1 MAETEELKI
10 FLIWMKEE
18 SEKVGLK
25 LNIQKSEVE
34 GHLRPWNWSDHFIT
48 NKRGKSGSND
58 RFYFLELQN
67 TAGGD
72 WSHWIKRWLAPW
84 KKSYDKSRQ
93 CIKKQKHHFANKGL
107 YSQSYVF
114 SSSHVPMWELDH
126 KEGWAPK
133 NWCFQTA
140 MLEKTLE
147 SPLVC
152 KEIKPALSPSILRE
166 INLEYSLEGLMLKLK
181 FQYFGHLMWKA
192 NSLEKTLMQGKIKG
206 RRRRGQQRMGCLD
219 SITNSVD
226 MSLSKLQ
233 EIVKD
238 RETCHAAVH
247 GVAKSRT
254 WLNNWTITTT
264 LNMPE

>member
-25 LNIQKSEVE
+25 LNIQKSVVE

-181 FQYFGHLMWKA
+181 FQYFGHLMQKLTCWKRPWCYRKDWRQK
-192 NSLEKTLMQGKIKG
+192 EKTATEDEMV
-206 RRRRGQQRMGCLD
+206 RY
-219 SITNSVD
+219 
-226 MSLSKLQ
+226 
-233 EIVKD
+233 
-238 RETCHAAVH
+238 HH
-247 GVAKSRT
+247 
-254 WLNNWTITTT
+254 WLNGHESEQTPGDSERQGILAYCSPWDHQSQTQLSNWTITTKEWR
-264 LNMPE
+264 N

>member
-1 MAETEELKI
+1 MRKARLGESQAGIKIARRNIKNLSYADDTTLMAETEELKI

-25 LNIQKSEVE
+25 LNIQKSVVE

-93 CIKKQKHHFANKGL
+93 CIKKQKHNFANKGL

-152 KEIKPALSPSILRE
+152 KEIKPALSPSILKE

-181 FQYFGHLMWKA
+181 FQYFGHLMQKA
-192 NSLEKTLMQGKIKG
+192 DLLEKTLM
-206 RRRRGQQRMGCLD
+206 L
-219 SITNSVD
+219 
-226 MSLSKLQ
+226 
-233 EIVKD
+233 
-238 RETCHAAVH
+238 
-247 GVAKSRT
+247 
-254 WLNNWTITTT
+254 
-264 LNMPE
+264 